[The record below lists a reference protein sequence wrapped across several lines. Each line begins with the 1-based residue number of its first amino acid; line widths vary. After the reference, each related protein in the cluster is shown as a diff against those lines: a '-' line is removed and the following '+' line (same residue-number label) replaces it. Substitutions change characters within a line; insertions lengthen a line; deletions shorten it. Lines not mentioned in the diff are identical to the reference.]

1 MPKVSAIPPLEIQL
15 FLLHTILHLWRTQK
29 TVQHTKLSRVNLIQD
44 PKTAQ
49 IPPAGKNEVPG
60 KTEVSSFR
68 KKKIRITMIHKSVVL
83 TKFNEQKKA
92 DTKQLVFPN
101 PMCCLLQN
109 TSSNA
114 SLSNRFLSIFYFT
127 SFPIRLI
134 SIPITQCT
142 TVRCSSMTKYTALWR
157 VRKKHFTES

>member
-83 TKFNEQKKA
+83 TKFNEQKK
-92 DTKQLVFPN
+92 QIPN
-101 PMCCLLQN
+101 NLFSQTPCVACCKTLAPMLLYQ
-109 TSSNA
+109 TGS
-114 SLSNRFLSIFYFT
+114 FQYFT
-127 SFPIRLI
+127 LPVS
-134 SIPITQCT
+134 Q
-142 TVRCSSMTKYTALWR
+142 
-157 VRKKHFTES
+157 